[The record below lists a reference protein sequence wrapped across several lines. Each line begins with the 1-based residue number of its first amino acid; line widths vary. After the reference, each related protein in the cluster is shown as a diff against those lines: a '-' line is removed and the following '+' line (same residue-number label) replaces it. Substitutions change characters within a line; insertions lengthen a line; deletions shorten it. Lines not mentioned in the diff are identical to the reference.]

1 MLAAMVLTGCG
12 KEDAGEKEASSA
24 EAPAVTA
31 ALSEETGDG
40 QTRYENMY
48 FSLELPSEEDLQITE
63 ARSSEY
69 YLVKVRE
76 KSGSD
81 LMEIELSARSREL
94 TEDQFYFGEL
104 YIPGD
109 QGHLRL
115 RCIRGK
121 DPRNPG
127 YDGAL
132 R

>member
-1 MLAAMVLTGCG
+1 MKKQWIIVLVMLAAMVLTGCG

-31 ALSEETGDG
+31 ALSEEIGDG

-63 ARSSEY
+63 ERSSEY

-81 LMEIELSARSREL
+81 LMEIEQRAVYGASLS
-94 TEDQFYFGEL
+94 
-104 YIPGD
+104 
-109 QGHLRL
+109 RL
-115 RCIRGK
+115 SEKERAAVRDAIC
-121 DPRNPG
+121 D
-127 YDGAL
+127 
-132 R
+132 